1 MILVDTS
8 VWVDH
13 LKKTDEL
20 LARLLLQRQVLM
32 HSFVL
37 GEMACGNLRSRPK
50 VLQLLQDL
58 PAAVIAENAEVMTFM
73 EGRALYGKGIGFV
86 DVHLLASVALSVG
99 ARLWTRDKRLQLA
112 AQRLGCAFVNT
123 ATH

>member
-13 LKKTDEL
+13 LNKTDAQLAKL
-20 LARLLLQRQVLM
+20 LVQRQVLM

-37 GEMACGNLRSRPK
+37 GEIACGNLRSRPK

-58 PAAVIAENAEVMTFM
+58 PPAVAAENDEVMAFM
-73 EGRALYGKGIGFV
+73 ERHTLFGKGIGFV

-99 ARLWTRDKRLQLA
+99 ARLWTRDKRLLLA
-112 AQRLGCAFVNT
+112 AQRLGCSFVTT